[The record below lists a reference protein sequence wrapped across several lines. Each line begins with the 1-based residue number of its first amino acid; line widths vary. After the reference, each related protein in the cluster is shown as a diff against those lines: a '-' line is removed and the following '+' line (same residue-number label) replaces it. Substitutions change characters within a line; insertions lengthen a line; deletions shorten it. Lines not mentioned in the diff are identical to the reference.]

1 MPKLRIRGAAGCAC
15 DLRHIRSDWCREVRS
30 GGTLASPC
38 AGRRPLAKLPAAPL
52 PNHRYSMPILI
63 ACGLAGLTLI
73 VACIDAGAFEA
84 APLVLAQV
92 EGAKQ
97 KPQQQKRVR
106 GGMSEQQLL
115 QNPMVQQILRDPE
128 LQQQIM
134 D

>member
-1 MPKLRIRGAAGCAC
+1 
-15 DLRHIRSDWCREVRS
+15 
-30 GGTLASPC
+30 
-38 AGRRPLAKLPAAPL
+38 
-52 PNHRYSMPILI
+52 MPILI

-134 D
+134 DDPRFEALMQDPQMQRLMQNPQLQRQMQQNQQLRQMYQLQQRPLPGVSADDDD